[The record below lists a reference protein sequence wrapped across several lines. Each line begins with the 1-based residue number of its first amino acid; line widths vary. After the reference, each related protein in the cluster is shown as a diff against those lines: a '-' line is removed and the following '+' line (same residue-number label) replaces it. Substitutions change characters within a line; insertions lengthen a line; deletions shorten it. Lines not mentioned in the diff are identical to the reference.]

1 MYIGYLDG
9 FRLFALIKFVSF
21 QNNKTE
27 KKKKN
32 VEIIVYFKI
41 IEHRLF

>member
-9 FRLFALIKFVSF
+9 FLLFALIKFVPF
-21 QNNKTE
+21 QNSKTE
-27 KKKKN
+27 KKKQN